1 MVYHTHSTCFGLT
14 EQLKQLRIMPHGY
27 GTGEMTAVERT
38 PTCGGTVPHGNCSSS
53 QYNMRAY
60 PWNEGLAFTHLSF
73 PLHAALP
80 W

>member
-38 PTCGGTVPHGNCSSS
+38 RVAGRSRMATVRLHSITCGHIHG
-53 QYNMRAY
+53 MRA
-60 PWNEGLAFTHLSF
+60 
-73 PLHAALP
+73 
-80 W
+80 

>member
-38 PTCGGTVPHGNCSSS
+38 PTCGGTVPHRATDHLHSIALGPVHI
-53 QYNMRAY
+53 MRACVQ
-60 PWNEGLAFTHLSF
+60 
-73 PLHAALP
+73 
-80 W
+80 